1 MMFTVVVAAAIA
13 TTSHIHQVIPDS
25 GGAGAGVGVG
35 VGVGSGVGVFAGTG
49 AGVEAMYFS
58 EPMSC
63 SCGR

>member
-25 GGAGAGVGVG
+25 GGAGAGAGVAT
-35 VGVGSGVGVFAGTG
+35 GVGSGVG
-49 AGVEAMYFS
+49 AGVEAMYLT
-58 EPMSC
+58 EPMGC